1 MNESFESSSNIL
13 TSATYS
19 AAAVYFGL
27 VAIIAVVVNLSIVT
41 VYLKN
46 KKVSFPFFFINDF
59 LTAGVNFINILFAA
73 STCPDPKC
81 TKRY

>member
-46 KKVSFPFFFINDF
+46 KKVSFPFFFIYDF
-59 LTAGVNFINILFAA
+59 LTAGVNFINILCAA